1 MTQKDLVAK
10 EHLVLFSKEEIDQG
24 YKYCNDIAYTLKNR
38 FPGHTFVCI
47 PDTITVKELGK
58 EAARAVIDELQEYLD
73 SLEEEELWEVISD
86 YIIEHTTEPKEK
98 SEEVEENAE
107 SAAVE
112 ETTDEQQQL

>member
-1 MTQKDLVAK
+1 MTQKDLTTK

-24 YKYCNDIAYTLKNR
+24 YKYCNDTMYALKNR
-38 FPGHTFVCI
+38 FPGHTFIGI
-47 PDTITVKELGK
+47 PDTIIVKDLGK
-58 EAARAVIDELQEYLD
+58 EAVRAVIDELQEYLD
-73 SLEEEELWEVISD
+73 SLEEEELWEVVSE
-86 YIIEHTTEPKEK
+86 YIIEHTTEPEEK

>member
-1 MTQKDLVAK
+1 MTQKDLVTK

-24 YKYCNDIAYTLKNR
+24 YKYCNDIAYALKNR

-47 PDTITVKELGK
+47 PDTITVKDLGK
-58 EAARAVIDELQEYLD
+58 EAAQVVIDELQEYLD
-73 SLEEEELWEVISD
+73 SLDEKELWEAVSE

-107 SAAVE
+107 NAAVE

>member
-1 MTQKDLVAK
+1 MTQKDLVTK

-24 YKYCNDIAYTLKNR
+24 YKFCNDTMYALKNR
-38 FPGHTFVCI
+38 FPGHTFVGI
-47 PDTITVKELGK
+47 PDTIVVKDLGK

-73 SLEEEELWEVISD
+73 SLEEEELWEVVSE
-86 YIIEHTTEPKEK
+86 YIVEHTTK

>member
-1 MTQKDLVAK
+1 MTQKDLVTK

-24 YKYCNDIAYTLKNR
+24 YKYCNDIAYALKNR

-73 SLEEEELWEVISD
+73 SRERMQPPSRRCRLCVKARRDHGYRLRSRYACLCGD
-86 YIIEHTTEPKEK
+86 P
-98 SEEVEENAE
+98 
-107 SAAVE
+107 
-112 ETTDEQQQL
+112 

>member
-1 MTQKDLVAK
+1 MTQKDLITK

-24 YKYCNDIAYTLKNR
+24 YKYCNDIMYTLKNR
-38 FPGHTFVCI
+38 FPGHTFIGI
-47 PDTITVKELGK
+47 PDTIIVKDLGK
-58 EAARAVIDELQEYLD
+58 EAVRAVIDELQEYLD
-73 SLEEEELWEVISD
+73 SLEEEELWEVVSE
-86 YIIEHTTEPKEK
+86 YIIEHTTEPEEK

>member
-1 MTQKDLVAK
+1 MTQKDLTTK

-24 YKYCNDIAYTLKNR
+24 YKYCNDTMYALKNR
-38 FPGHTFVCI
+38 FPGHTFVGI
-47 PDTITVKELGK
+47 PDTIVVKDLGK

-73 SLEEEELWEVISD
+73 SLEEE
-86 YIIEHTTEPKEK
+86 
-98 SEEVEENAE
+98 VEENAE

>member
-1 MTQKDLVAK
+1 MTHKDLTTK

-24 YKYCNDIAYTLKNR
+24 YKFCNDTMYALKNR
-38 FPGHTFVCI
+38 FPGHTFVGI
-47 PDTITVKELGK
+47 PDTIVVKDLGK

-73 SLEEEELWEVISD
+73 SLEEEELWEVVNE
-86 YIIEHTTEPKEK
+86 YIVEHTTK
-98 SEEVEENAE
+98 SEEAEENAE

>member
-1 MTQKDLVAK
+1 MTQKDLTTK

-24 YKYCNDIAYTLKNR
+24 YKFCNDTMYALKNR
-38 FPGHTFVCI
+38 FPGHTFVGI
-47 PDTITVKELGK
+47 PDTIVVKDLGK

-73 SLEEEELWEVISD
+73 SLEEEELWEVVSE
-86 YIIEHTTEPKEK
+86 YIVEHTTK

>member
-24 YKYCNDIAYTLKNR
+24 YKYCNDTMYALKNR
-38 FPGHTFVCI
+38 FPGHTFVGI
-47 PDTITVKELGK
+47 PDTIVVKDLGK
-58 EAARAVIDELQEYLD
+58 EVARAVIDELQEYLD
-73 SLEEEELWEVISD
+73 SLEEEELWEVVSE
-86 YIIEHTTEPKEK
+86 YIVEHTTK

>member
-1 MTQKDLVAK
+1 MTQKELITK

-24 YKYCNDIAYTLKNR
+24 YKYCNDIAYALKNR

-86 YIIEHTTEPKEK
+86 YIVEHTTEPKEK
-98 SEEVEENAE
+98 SEEIKENAE

>member
-73 SLEEEELWEVISD
+73 SLEEEELWEVVSE
-86 YIIEHTTEPKEK
+86 YIVEHTTK

>member
-1 MTQKDLVAK
+1 MTQKDLTTK

-24 YKYCNDIAYTLKNR
+24 YKFCNDTMYALKNR
-38 FPGHTFVCI
+38 FPGHTFVGI
-47 PDTITVKELGK
+47 PDTIVVKDLGK

-73 SLEEEELWEVISD
+73 SLEEEELWEVVNE
-86 YIIEHTTEPKEK
+86 YIVEHTTK

>member
-1 MTQKDLVAK
+1 MTQKDLVTK

-24 YKYCNDIAYTLKNR
+24 YKYCNDIAYALKNR

-47 PDTITVKELGK
+47 PDTITVKDLGR
-58 EAARAVIDELQEYLD
+58 EAAQAVIDELQEYLD
-73 SLEEEELWEVISD
+73 SLEEEELWKAVSE

-98 SEEVEENAE
+98 SEEIEENAE